1 MSAIPTTPSA
11 VGERRLTSTDDD
23 WRPPKT
29 CLPSWGAADLPE
41 PTPLSWSRWRSLLG
55 PGIVMMGVQ
64 IGGGEWL
71 FGPEITARY
80 GGALMWLATIA
91 IVLQVFYNLEVG
103 RYALYCGEPI
113 FTGFLRTKPGP
124 RFWIAFF
131 LLLSMGAMVPGLA
144 FHAASVLT
152 ALWLDAS
159 PTEASRA
166 YVVGVAFACTVLS
179 FVPVLFGKKIYN
191 TLQAIMTVKV
201 VCVLSFCGIVSLL
214 FVDWQAWSAI
224 FSGFLRFGTIPSIDA
239 PAGESTVNVA
249 QFLAS
254 NGRLPAMGLS
264 EMAAIGAFIGYAG
277 GGGLGNSLYGN
288 YVRDKGWGNGANV
301 GAIPS
306 AFGGKSISLGHF
318 GKVFTLTAENLR
330 RWRGWWKVI
339 LVDQAA
345 IWAPGC
351 FVGMALPALLSLHFA
366 SPNPAA
372 EAAAKSVPAAT
383 AAQLAAHAAP
393 RNVAEPVTAP
403 TPAHNFQW
411 AAAMT
416 TAEGMRRDARLSAA
430 QGQFLWT
437 ATLLAGLLV
446 LLPSQMSVVDEVCRR
461 WTDVIWSASS
471 RVRQR
476 MHGGEVKRIYY
487 TLAACYF
494 VWCLGTLYL
503 FGAYGTP
510 RMMTLVIGNLGNLAL
525 AVTSFHML
533 WINTRWLPP
542 AIRPGMVAR
551 VGLFCCGCFYL
562 AVAALVFYQTVLAT

>member
-1 MSAIPTTPSA
+1 MSALPTISGAT
-11 VGERRLTSTDDD
+11 GEARSRIAAEDES
-23 WRPPKT
+23 WRPPTT
-29 CLPSWGAADLPE
+29 CLPTWGSADLPE
-41 PTPLSWSRWRSLLG
+41 PPPLAWSRWRSLVG

-71 FGPEITARY
+71 FGPEITAHY

-124 RFWIAFF
+124 RFWVAFF
-131 LLLSMGAMVPGLA
+131 LLLSLGAMVPGLA

-152 ALWLDAS
+152 ALWMNVS
-159 PTEASRA
+159 PTEADRSV
-166 YVVGVAFACTVLS
+166 VVGVAFGCTTLA

-201 VCVLSFCGIVSLL
+201 IGVLSFCGIVSLL
-214 FVDWQAWSAI
+214 FVDWRTWSNILA
-224 FSGFLRFGTIPSIDA
+224 GFLRFGTIPSSDA
-239 PAGESTVNVA
+239 AEGQTTVNVA
-249 QFLAS
+249 QFWMS
-254 NGRLPAMGLS
+254 NGRWPALGLG

-306 AFGGKSISLGHF
+306 AFGGRSVTLGHF
-318 GKVFTLTAENLR
+318 GKVFAVTAENLE

-351 FVGMALPALLSLHFA
+351 FVGMALPALLSLQFA
-366 SPNPAA
+366 SGLPSPPA
-372 EAAAKSVPAAT
+372 PTAAT
-383 AAQLAAHAAP
+383 PLTTSLQVDESAEIGHVATAGPAQD
-393 RNVAEPVTAP
+393 
-403 TPAHNFQW
+403 FQW
-411 AAAMT
+411 GAAMA
-416 TAEGMRRDARLSAA
+416 TAEGMRRDVRLTSR
-430 QGQFLWT
+430 QGQVLWT
-437 ATLLAGLLV
+437 ATLFAGLLV

-461 WTDVIWSASS
+461 WTDVIWSASP
-471 RVRQR
+471 RVRKK

-510 RMMTLVIGNLGNLAL
+510 RMMTLLIGNLGNLAL

-542 AIRPGMVAR
+542 AIRPGVVAR
-551 VGLFCCGCFYL
+551 IGLFTCGCFYL
-562 AVAALVFYQTVLAT
+562 AVAALVFYQSVLAS

>member
-1 MSAIPTTPSA
+1 MSALPTISGA
-11 VGERRLTSTDDD
+11 ASERLARIAAEDAN
-23 WRPPKT
+23 WRPPTT
-29 CLPSWGAADLPE
+29 CLPTWGTADLPE
-41 PTPLSWSRWRSLLG
+41 PTPLAWSQWRSLIG

-152 ALWLDAS
+152 AIWLNAS
-159 PTEASRA
+159 PTEANRSH
-166 YVVGVAFACTVLS
+166 VVAVAFACTALA

-191 TLQAIMTVKV
+191 TLQAIMTLKV
-201 VCVLSFCGIVSLL
+201 VCVLSFCAIVSLL
-214 FVDWQAWSAI
+214 FVDWDAWTAI
-224 FSGFLRFGTIPSIDA
+224 FSGFLRFGTIPSTEV

-249 QFLAS
+249 KFLVS
-254 NGRLPAMGLS
+254 NGRLPAIGLS
-264 EMAAIGAFIGYAG
+264 EIAAIGAFIGYAG

-318 GKVFTLTAENLR
+318 GKVFSVTAENLR

-351 FVGMALPALLSLHFA
+351 FVGMALPALLSLQFA
-366 SPNPAA
+366 SVSTAA
-372 EAAAKSVPAAT
+372 RTDVTPVAAAASVQLVEPSAT
-383 AAQLAAHAAP
+383 GRVP
-393 RNVAEPVTAP
+393 TAI
-403 TPAHNFQW
+403 PAHNFQW

-416 TAEGMRRDARLSAA
+416 TAEGMRRDSRLSAG

-437 ATLLAGLLV
+437 ATLLTGLLV

-461 WTDVIWSASS
+461 WTDVIWSASP
-471 RVRQR
+471 RVRQQ

-542 AIRPGMVAR
+542 AIRPGVVAR

-562 AVAALVFYQTVLAT
+562 AVAALVFYQTVLAS